1 MRITDVLES
10 KGSAAVATIRPDA
23 TVRDLLAEL
32 AAHNVGALVVSEDGR
47 RPAGI
52 VSERDVVRRLD
63 EDEAVLDGP
72 VSAIMTSAIQVCDP
86 EDSLDSLMAL
96 MTEHRV
102 RHVPV
107 VRDGE
112 LVGIVSIGDAVKV
125 RLSQLEFERDQLN
138 KYVAGAQ

>member
-1 MRITDVLES
+1 MRISDVLHS
-10 KGSAAVATIRPDA
+10 KGSTAVATIRPDA

-47 RPAGI
+47 SAIGI

-86 EDSLDSLMAL
+86 DDSLDRLMVL
-96 MTEHRV
+96 MTELRV

-107 VRDGE
+107 VKDGE
-112 LVGIVSIGDAVKV
+112 LVGIVSIGDAVKQ

-138 KYVAGAQ
+138 KYVAGTQ